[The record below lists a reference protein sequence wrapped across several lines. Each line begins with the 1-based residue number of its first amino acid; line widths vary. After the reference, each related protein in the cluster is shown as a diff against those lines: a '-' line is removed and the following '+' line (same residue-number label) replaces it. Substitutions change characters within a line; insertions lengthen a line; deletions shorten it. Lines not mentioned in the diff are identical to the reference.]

1 MARRNSIFTLARMA
15 FRTVKERVRDVG
27 APPREVLAMMKFTS
41 ARFLFDA
48 MDADQK
54 DRVMCTFDLIRL
66 ETGFPNVRDAFV
78 QAVDDEATAIEELK
92 LLKQKVEGAA

>member
-1 MARRNSIFTLARMA
+1 
-15 FRTVKERVRDVG
+15 
-27 APPREVLAMMKFTS
+27 MMKFTS